1 MRCFRPNSGDSD
13 DNFIIRLYEL
23 IPLEG
28 KEMFGYFLA
37 LRAIT
42 QKPLEYFLEHQ
53 EMLGIFIDLDEPMN
67 VEQEAVYEDAD
78 YSNLMNLVTHIN
90 ETQESLSLKNSVIS
104 IFFLRF
110 LQHGKYFQKHV
121 PERRANDRKLDP
133 KEKFILKLINHLIAV
148 QCFNHQQVT
157 ELAIIKKQY
166 KWEVIG
172 ASLHPSL
179 SLVNHSCEPNT
190 FNFNINQ
197 TSILIANRHIH
208 QGEEITMSYDGVDYR
223 TMKREQR
230 EYRLLKNYMF
240 QCECRACVEKWGL
253 KDQIPD
259 ELARIPN
266 FEQERCFVVRFG
278 DKKDI
283 CDEINGARWM
293 ADYGIASNT
302 FTVAQEALDHLSLC
316 LTKHVVK
323 PHLHFVEASEMAE
336 LFAINQYCRM
346 PVEIVDEEEEKEKK
360 AEVYDCEME
369 VDQYSKKKK
378 SDVQNPVIEKASEP
392 DGTSKLIK
400 SFENSSETNGL
411 ATHQKERSPTLRMFA
426 SLNDED
432 VNGKGPRKKSVLDR
446 IEDKFN
452 PEARSNKQTKSVNDK
467 AKRELA
473 DSMRRFSKR
482 EEMAERMSAFQPKKL
497 LPKSWIDKDKP
508 PPKEMKEES
517 PPVKENV
524 DNNIIEDES
533 KAEKQN
539 KNSVIYEFLDTI
551 KDKVSGVKEIK
562 TDEQINDEISKM
574 IENHRKKIR
583 EERNARKNK
592 ENRPHKLPL
601 EPQYENLE
609 TKNTECKREIVKR
622 EEKLTKMIESSNER
636 DKLLKARES
645 EIQILREKT
654 KRMLEEAKRKN
665 DEFEDVEK
673 NFFKSSS
680 KSVITDKSEPK
691 KSVKKG
697 KSGQK
702 SSKSMM
708 KQEIKSK
715 APSSDDDKDLLAFL
729 RQSHKKKGNI
739 YDFID
744 PSKPKSF
751 DPPIVR
757 VNGSDLQSDR
767 NNNISA
773 NCLNL
778 TELKDNIPIT
788 FKDQT
793 ASCQKVKGAKTISN
807 KKNFI
812 EDRWEDIKKKE
823 AEEEKNKKIEEVKK
837 LETER
842 LKKIQA
848 KEEEAELSSAESMA
862 EEVVLKSSSVN
873 DDSEFEQITVN
884 GKHWAA
890 QLEETINS
898 IEQISRPKNVEE
910 KVVIQKS
917 SSSETRMTNSISPV
931 QRKEK
936 SLTPQPPSSDDTDMR
951 HYSHRWSDRNT
962 LSPSPCPEERKVT
975 RLRKRGRYSMRN
987 ISVDSDSDDNA
998 PLPVAL
1004 PVPLPKRMTTVE
1016 KPPRPGRLSRR
1027 KSLSEDC
1034 LKTSKKSDVDA
1045 FGLPK
1050 ISIHNKRS
1058 VSLIR
1063 DSFASPKEIKENPE
1077 KIEGKKRSI
1086 TKETRT
1092 SNASEFKNK
1101 FEAGSVSNLTLI
1113 NRSATPY
1120 KPPKVDKCHLN
1131 KVKNKF
1137 SDTSEKLPFPNYK
1150 PIPPKPSCKP
1160 PPPPPL

>member
-1 MRCFRPNSGDSD
+1 
-13 DNFIIRLYEL
+13 
-23 IPLEG
+23 
-28 KEMFGYFLA
+28 MFGYFLA

-67 VEQEAVYEDAD
+67 VEQEVIYEDAD

-90 ETQESLSLKNSVIS
+90 DTPESLSLKNSVIS

-157 ELAIIKKQY
+157 ELAVIKKQY

-240 QCECRACVEKWGL
+240 QCECRACLEKWGL

-302 FTVAQEALDHLSLC
+302 FNVAQEALDHLSLC

-346 PVEIVDEEEEKEKK
+346 PLEIVDEEEEKEKK
-360 AEVYDCEME
+360 AEVYDCEMD
-369 VDQYSKKKK
+369 VDQYIKKTVRK
-378 SDVQNPVIEKASEP
+378 SDVQSAVIEKSSEP

-400 SFENSSETNGL
+400 SFENSSETNVL
-411 ATHQKERSPTLRMFA
+411 PKPQRERSPTLRMFA

-452 PEARSNKQTKSVNDK
+452 QESKSNKESKSVKDK

-473 DSMRRFSKR
+473 DSMRRFSKK
-482 EEMAERMSAFQPKKL
+482 EEMAERMSAFQPKKF
-497 LPKSWIDKDKP
+497 LPKSWTDKDKQ
-508 PPKEMKEES
+508 PKEIKQETPE
-517 PPVKENV
+517 KEN
-524 DNNIIEDES
+524 DNINIEDES
-533 KAEKQN
+533 KSEKQN

-562 TDEQINDEISKM
+562 TDDQINDEISKM

-583 EERNARKNK
+583 EERNARRNK
-592 ENRPHKLPL
+592 ENRHLKPQL

-609 TKNTECKREIVKR
+609 TKNAECKNEIVKR
-622 EEKLTKMIESSNER
+622 EAKLTKMIESSNER

-665 DEFEDVEK
+665 DEFENVEK
-673 NFFKSSS
+673 NFFKSSI
-680 KSVITDKSEPK
+680 KSVISDKSELK
-691 KSVKKG
+691 KTAKKG

-702 SSKSMM
+702 SNKSK

-715 APSSDDDKDLLAFL
+715 AASSDDDKDLLAFL
-729 RQSHKKKGNI
+729 RQSHKKKANI

-744 PSKPKSF
+744 PSKPRSV
-751 DPPIVR
+751 DPPIVQ
-757 VNGSDLQSDR
+757 VNGSDLHSDR
-767 NNNISA
+767 NNNLSSNYLDTSEPKGNISV
-773 NCLNL
+773 
-778 TELKDNIPIT
+778 T

-793 ASCQKVKGAKTISN
+793 ASCQKIKEPNIISH
-807 KKNFI
+807 KKKFI
-812 EDRWEDIKKKE
+812 EDRWEDIKRKE
-823 AEEEKNKKIEEVKK
+823 AEEEKNKEIEDMKKI
-837 LETER
+837 ETER
-842 LKKIQA
+842 VKKKQA
-848 KEEEAELSSAESMA
+848 EEEEAELSSAESMA
-862 EEVVLKSSSVN
+862 EEVVLKNSSVN
-873 DDSEFEQITVN
+873 DDSDEFEQVTVN
-884 GKHWAA
+884 GKHWAT
-890 QLEETINS
+890 QLEESINN
-898 IEQISRPKNVEE
+898 IEQISRPRIAKENE

-917 SSSETRMTNSISPV
+917 FSRESRISESISPIL
-931 QRKEK
+931 RKEK
-936 SLTPQPPSSDDTDMR
+936 SITPQPPSSDDTDMR

-962 LSPSPCPEERKVT
+962 LSPSPCPEERRVT

-1004 PVPLPKRMTTVE
+1004 PVPLPKLVTPVD

-1063 DSFASPKEIKENPE
+1063 DSFASPKEIKVNPE

-1101 FEAGSVSNLTLI
+1101 FEAGSVSNLSLI

-1120 KPPKVDKCHLN
+1120 KPPKVDKCHLT

-1160 PPPPPL
+1160 PPPPEL

>member
-1 MRCFRPNSGDSD
+1 
-13 DNFIIRLYEL
+13 
-23 IPLEG
+23 
-28 KEMFGYFLA
+28 MFGYFLA

-53 EMLGIFIDLDEPMN
+53 EMLGIFMDLDEPMN
-67 VEQEAVYEDAD
+67 VEQEVIYEDAD

-90 ETQESLSLKNSVIS
+90 DASESLSLKNSVIS

-110 LQHGKYFQKHV
+110 LQHGKYFQNHI
-121 PERRANDRKLDP
+121 PDRRANDSKLHP
-133 KEKFILKLINHLIAV
+133 KEKFVLKLINHLIAV

-157 ELAIIKKQY
+157 ELAVIKKQY

-208 QGEEITMSYDGVDYR
+208 HGEEITMSYDGVDYR

-230 EYRLLKNYMF
+230 EYKLLKNYMF
-240 QCECRACVEKWGL
+240 QCECRACLEKWGL
-253 KDQIPD
+253 KEQIPD

-302 FTVAQEALDHLSLC
+302 FNVAQEALDHLSVC

-346 PVEIVDEEEEKEKK
+346 PLEIVDEEDKEETEKK
-360 AEVYDCEME
+360 TEVYDCEME
-369 VDQYSKKKK
+369 VDQYIKKSVKK
-378 SDVQNPVIEKASEP
+378 SDVQNALIDKPSEP

-400 SFENSSETNGL
+400 SFETGSDTNVL
-411 ATHQKERSPTLRMFA
+411 PTLPREKSPTLRMFA

-432 VNGKGPRKKSVLDR
+432 LNGKGPRKKSVLDR

-452 PEARSNKQTKSVNDK
+452 QKAKSNEQSKAVKDK

-473 DSMRRFSKR
+473 DSMRRFSKK

-497 LPKSWIDKDKP
+497 IPKSWTDKP
-508 PPKEMKEES
+508 KLSKEIQQES
-517 PPVKENV
+517 PVNENV
-524 DNNIIEDES
+524 VNIIEDES
-533 KAEKQN
+533 KSEKLN
-539 KNSVIYEFLDTI
+539 RNSVIYEFLDTI

-562 TDEQINDEISKM
+562 TDDQINDEISKM
-574 IENHRKKIR
+574 IENRRKKIR

-592 ENRPHKLPL
+592 ENRHSNSKPQL

-636 DKLLKARES
+636 DKLLKAREA
-645 EIQILREKT
+645 EIQRLREKT
-654 KRMLEEAKRKN
+654 KKMLEDAKKKD
-665 DEFEDVEK
+665 DEFEDAEK
-673 NFFKSSS
+673 NFFKNSF
-680 KSVITDKSEPK
+680 KSVISDKSESK
-691 KSVKKG
+691 KNVKKG

-702 SSKSMM
+702 SIKST

-715 APSSDDDKDLLAFL
+715 AAASDDDKDLLAFL
-729 RQSHKKKGNI
+729 RQSHKKKANI

-744 PSKPKSF
+744 SSKSKVI
-751 DPPIVR
+751 DPPIVQ
-757 VNGSDLQSDR
+757 VNGSDVHSDK
-767 NNNISA
+767 NNNISSTLIDPIEP
-773 NCLNL
+773 LN
-778 TELKDNIPIT
+778 KVT

-793 ASCQKVKGAKTISN
+793 TSRQKLKGSNISVH
-807 KKNFI
+807 KKKFI
-812 EDRWEDIKKKE
+812 EDRWDDIKKKE
-823 AEEEKNKKIEEVKK
+823 AEEERNREIEELKKIEAERIKK
-837 LETER
+837 KQVE
-842 LKKIQA
+842 
-848 KEEEAELSSAESMA
+848 EEEAELSSAESMA
-862 EEVVLKSSSVN
+862 EEVVLKSSSIN
-873 DDSEFEQITVN
+873 DDLDDEQVTAN
-884 GKHWAA
+884 GKDWAT
-890 QLEETINS
+890 QLAESIKN
-898 IEQISRPKNVEE
+898 IEQISRPKDVEQEE

-917 SSSETRMTNSISPV
+917 LSTETSMNDSISPIL
-931 QRKEK
+931 RKEK

-962 LSPSPCPEERKVT
+962 LSPSPCPEERKST
-975 RLRKRGRYSMRN
+975 RRRKRGRYSMRN

-1004 PVPLPKRMTTVE
+1004 PIPLPNRMTTVE
-1016 KPPRPGRLSRR
+1016 KPPRSGRLSRR

-1050 ISIHNKRS
+1050 ISLHNKRS

-1063 DSFASPKEIKENPE
+1063 DSFASPKGTKENPE
-1077 KIEGKKRSI
+1077 KTEGKKLSI

-1101 FEAGSVSNLTLI
+1101 FEAGSVSNLSLI
-1113 NRSATPY
+1113 NRSVTPF
-1120 KPPKVDKCHLN
+1120 KPPKVDKCHLS

-1137 SDTSEKLPFPNYK
+1137 NDTNEKLPFPNYK

-1160 PPPPPL
+1160 PPLPPL